1 MSSKFQHLKGLMTVS
16 DNYKRQSCGNQ
27 STRCRPLQFQ
37 LCCQNGEF
45 WNINGTLY
53 STQRGVPT
61 NFIALRSRL
70 VLVLLFYHRLESGS
84 GATFAKL
91 PFSSS
96 YANYFSDRQIK
107 GHFKNIISQPT
118 FHRMQPLN
126 LESINQS

>member
-1 MSSKFQHLKGLMTVS
+1 MRYDVVVTI
-16 DNYKRQSCGNQ
+16 
-27 STRCRPLQFQ
+27 Q

-45 WNINGTLY
+45 GNINGTLHG
-53 STQRGVPT
+53 TQRRVPT

-96 YANYFSDRQIK
+96 YANYFSC
-107 GHFKNIISQPT
+107 
-118 FHRMQPLN
+118 
-126 LESINQS
+126 